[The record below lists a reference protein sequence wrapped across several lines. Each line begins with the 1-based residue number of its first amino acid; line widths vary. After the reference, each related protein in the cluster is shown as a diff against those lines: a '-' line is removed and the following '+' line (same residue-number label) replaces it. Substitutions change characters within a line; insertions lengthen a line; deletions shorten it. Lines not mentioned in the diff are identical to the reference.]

1 MIIMRTLVMHDVCLQ
16 YYKARIESITPG
28 GGGGKKHVTVFFSD
42 YGNRERV
49 SFADI
54 RELPDQTWV
63 SDHHVRTVMCQHRI
77 VN

>member
-1 MIIMRTLVMHDVCLQ
+1 MHDVCLQ
-16 YYKARIESITPG
+16 YYKARIESIAPG
-28 GGGGKKHVTVFFSD
+28 GGGGSGGKKHVTVFFTD

-63 SDHHVRTVMCQHRI
+63 SDHHVRTVMCQHHI
-77 VN
+77 AN